1 MIHGYI
7 NLVWIIKMFNLILG
21 IILCILV
28 MKYNEQIVQFLIS
41 SGSIDSLIN
50 YLQNLKQKL

>member
-1 MIHGYI
+1 MKSLGIR
-7 NLVWIIKMFNLILG
+7 NVFNLILG

-28 MKYNEQIVQFLIS
+28 MKYNQEIVSFLIS

-50 YLQNLKQKL
+50 YLQSLKEPK